1 MKNKFLV
8 SLIAFLA
15 VVAFVAAVNASDLSV
30 DINEIEVN
38 GIDILSGSVVAGI
51 AGEVIP
57 VNVMFTAYTDA
68 GDVQVSTWIQGHR
81 SDSTQI
87 DFADLVSD
95 KSYNARLALVLPT
108 DIDPQEDMTLFVRI
122 ESDNGNWED
131 SYTVSMQ
138 RKPYSADVIF
148 VDVDS
153 NVKAGTAIPI
163 DVVVKNMGR
172 HDLSDLVVT
181 ASIAKLG
188 ISKSAYF
195 GDLTPIDNNTDD
207 NNNNVDSAERKLY
220 LTLPSNVAA
229 GTYDLEIRAYNKKV
243 NSIIKKIVTVV
254 GNDQESEVVV
264 PITSREVSV
273 GNTETYDLVIVN
285 SGNKVG
291 VYEIVSQTS
300 DLVSVSTDTSIITV
314 SAGSSEIVK
323 LKVEGLKKGAG
334 SFAVDINSEGK
345 LVKRVMLTANVSE
358 KAFGSNVIILTII
371 LAIVFIVLL
380 VVLIV
385 LLTRKPARSE
395 LEESYY

>member
-8 SLIAFLA
+8 SLVAFLA
-15 VVAFVAAVNASDLSV
+15 VVAFVAAVNASDLNV
-30 DINEIEVN
+30 TINEIDVN
-38 GIDILSGSVVAGI
+38 GIDITASNVVAGV
-51 AGEVIP
+51 AGEVVP
-57 VNVMFTAYTDA
+57 VSVMFTANTYA

-81 SDSTQI
+81 SDATQI
-87 DFADLVSD
+87 DFADLVD
-95 KSYNARLALVLPT
+95 AKSYNARLVLELPS
-108 DIDPQEDMTLFVRI
+108 DVDPEEDMTLFVRI
-122 ESDNGNWED
+122 ESDNGNWEQ
-131 SYTVSMQ
+131 SYTVGMQ
-138 RKPYSADVIF
+138 RKPYFADVIF

-195 GDLTPIDNNTDD
+195 GDLTPVDNSTDD
-207 NNNNVDSAERKLY
+207 RNDEDSAERKLY

-264 PITSREVSV
+264 PITSKEVSV

-323 LKVEGLKKGAG
+323 LKVEGLKKGTG

-358 KAFGSNVIILTII
+358 KAFGNNVVILTII